1 MEDHIRFSPTDRALL
16 LLDQRFLPV
25 REETFA
31 CRTLDDVIYAL
42 KEMVVRGA
50 PAIGVTAAFGAAIV
64 AREIEGQ
71 YGAASPR
78 EQWESDLNGRMQ
90 RLADARPTAVNLAW
104 AVDRMQRLRREA
116 GASRPADLAA
126 LWEGEAERMRA
137 EDVAVNRRMGENGA
151 TLLRDGDA
159 VLTHCNAG
167 ALATAGWGTALG
179 VIYSA
184 RAAGKNIKV
193 IADETRPF
201 LQGAR
206 LTAYELHKEGIPV
219 TVACDNACGLLMR
232 RGLVDK
238 VIVGADRIA
247 ANGDA
252 ANKIGTYGVA
262 LLAKAHGIPFYV
274 AAPLSTIDPN
284 APNGDAIPIEE
295 RTPREVTHVGDLRLT
310 PEGVPVYNFAF
321 DVTPAAFIAGI
332 ITEAG
337 VLTAPYETGIARA
350 LAGARQ
356 PQTNDRQP

>member
-1 MEDHIRFSPTDRALL
+1 MEDHIRFSPTDHALL
-16 LLDQRFLPV
+16 LLDQRFLPT
-25 REETFA
+25 REETFV

-50 PAIGVTAAFGAAIV
+50 PAIGVTAAFGAAII
-64 AREIEGQ
+64 AHEIEGH
-71 YGAASPR
+71 YGAAASP
-78 EQWESDLNGRMQ
+78 EQWETDLNGRMQ

-104 AVDRMQRLRREA
+104 AVDRMQRLRREV
-116 GASRPADLAA
+116 GVLRPADLTA

-151 TLLRDGDA
+151 TLLCDGDA

-184 RAAGKNIKV
+184 HAAGKNIKV

-206 LTAYELHKEGIPV
+206 LTAYELQKEGVPV

-262 LLAKAHGIPFYV
+262 LLAKAHSIPFYV
-274 AAPLSTIDPN
+274 AAPLSTIDPK
-284 APNGDAIPIEE
+284 ALNGDSIPIEE
-295 RTPREVTHVGDLRLT
+295 RTPREVTHVGDVRLT

-337 VLTAPYETGIARA
+337 VLTAPYKASIARA

-356 PQTNDRQP
+356 PQPNDRQP

>member
-16 LLDQRFLPV
+16 LLDQRLLPV

-31 CRTLDDVIYAL
+31 CRTLDEVIYAL

-71 YGAASPR
+71 YGAASPP
-78 EQWESDLNGRMQ
+78 EQWEDDLNGRMQ

-116 GASRPADLAA
+116 GVSCPADLAA
-126 LWEGEAERMRA
+126 LWEGEAERMRV

-151 TLLRDGDA
+151 ALLRDGDT

-206 LTAYELHKEGIPV
+206 LTAYELHKEGVPV

-274 AAPLSTIDPN
+274 AAPLSTIDPK

-295 RTPREVTHVGDLRLT
+295 RTPREVTHVGDVRLT

-321 DVTPAAFIAGI
+321 DVTPAAFIAWI

-337 VLTAPYETGIARA
+337 VLTAPYEASIARA

-356 PQTNDRQP
+356 LQTNDRQP